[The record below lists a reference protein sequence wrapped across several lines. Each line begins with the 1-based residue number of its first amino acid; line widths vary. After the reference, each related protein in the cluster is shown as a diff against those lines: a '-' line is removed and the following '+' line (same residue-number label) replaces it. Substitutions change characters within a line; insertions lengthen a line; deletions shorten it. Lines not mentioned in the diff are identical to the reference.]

1 MADRSDNFDRA
12 NSTSLGTPSDGGSA
26 WAGSSSTYGTT
37 SNQAYLSGSAGWNT
51 AVWLEASSAT
61 GHAQITYISGTSV
74 NSGILARIVDAQNF
88 ILGQFTG
95 TAFFIFKR
103 VAGTFTQIGPS
114 FSGTLT
120 ANDVIRI
127 TASGNSLS
135 LQVNGITRI
144 SGTDAAHNTATKW
157 GFVENN
163 GNSIRYEDFSFTDA
177 GGSPFVRPKLTIRSQ
192 AAHRASRR

>member
-1 MADRSDNFDRA
+1 MANRSDDFNRA

-61 GHAQITYISGTSV
+61 GEAQITFISGTSTNCGV
-74 NSGILARIVDAQNF
+74 LARVVDAQNF
-88 ILGQFTG
+88 ILGQFTS
-95 TAFFIFKR
+95 TNLFIFKR
-103 VAGTFTQIGPS
+103 VAGTFTQIGS
-114 FSGTLT
+114 TYSGGAA
-120 ANDVIRI
+120 ANDVFKI
-127 TASGNSLS
+127 TASGNSLAL
-135 LQVNGITRI
+135 LQNGNTRV

-163 GNSIRYEDFSFTDA
+163 GNTIRYDDFSFTDTA
-177 GGSPFVRPKLTIRSQ
+177 VASKSLPAIRAFQRSILNF
-192 AAHRASRR
+192 